1 VNSAEAASKG
11 GVMSHDLVDRLL
23 GQTGLHV
30 GTSTETREDA
40 APQAARILVT
50 ALPGRSGVTFD
61 YEGLNLLTTPERPFG
76 HAERAVLARTV
87 TGLTLYSASIHAPL
101 LMELPETEA
110 GSFEASAGT
119 SPFPLTIQIEV
130 PSAGRLLYTWSFGE
144 PGGELSV
151 RIVGDVSRVD

>member
-1 VNSAEAASKG
+1 MAA
-11 GVMSHDLVDRLL
+11 DLVDLLL

-40 APQAARILVT
+40 APQAARIMVT

-61 YEGLNLLTTPERPFG
+61 YEGLNLLTTHERPFG
-76 HAERAVLARTV
+76 HAEHAVLARTA
-87 TGLTLYSASIHAPL
+87 TGLALFSANIHAPL
-101 LMELPETEA
+101 LMELRETEP
-110 GSFEASAGT
+110 GNFEASTGAA
-119 SPFPLTIQIEV
+119 PFPLAIQIEV

-151 RIVGDVSRVD
+151 RIIGDATLVD